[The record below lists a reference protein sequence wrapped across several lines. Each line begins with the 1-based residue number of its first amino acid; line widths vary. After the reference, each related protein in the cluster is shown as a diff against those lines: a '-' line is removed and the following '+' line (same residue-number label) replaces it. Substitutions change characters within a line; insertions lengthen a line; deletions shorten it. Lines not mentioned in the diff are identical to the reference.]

1 MEHSLEFDARP
12 EWELFSRQA
21 EPVSTKNTL
30 WRSHLAVSGM
40 HCAACAI
47 KLEKALQ
54 SVPGIISS
62 EVSATNARVSILWD
76 ASKTKPSVWMDA
88 ARTSGYELAPTN
100 RSSFTSA
107 TDKESKLALWR
118 WLVAGFCMM
127 QIMMYAA
134 PQYFAGNEEISTDIV
149 ALLRWA
155 SWVLSLPLMFFS
167 SGPFFTSAFRD
178 LRDKH
183 IGMDLPVALGIAIT
197 FIVSTVATFQPDGWL
212 GKEVYFD
219 SLSMFVFFILSGRW
233 LEQRLR
239 EKSASTLNNLENTIP
254 DRVER
259 KLHSGKY
266 ETIAV
271 ARLSVGDV
279 VRIPNGQKFPADGTL
294 INGSTFV
301 SEAFLTGES
310 RPLKRVVGNQILA
323 GSFNLSNPC
332 EMQVENLGDLTR
344 ISQITKLMQQASVE
358 KPRLALLADRIA
370 KPFLA
375 LVLVAAALAAL
386 YWWSIDPVDP
396 TKGLMSAVA
405 ILIVTCPCA
414 LSLAT
419 PSAVLNS
426 AGALASKGVLI
437 CRLPGIEAMSQIDT
451 VVFDKTGTLTKGEL
465 GLKNIFPRPGIDPQL
480 ALELAANLAEHSL
493 HPVSRAITNHRTAT
507 GTNKFVLS
515 NIREIPGQGMAA
527 SLESLDDQNTMPFSA
542 GRITFGN
549 AKFCG
554 VQEVIGN
561 TNQVYL
567 ADQSGLIAR
576 FELDEVART
585 DAANSVAHLQAAGL
599 QVRLMSGDQLGA
611 TEKIAHELGI
621 LEFDAECTPEKKL
634 QLLRE
639 MQQAGHKVLM
649 VGDGINDGPAISGA
663 HVSIAIGSDVP
674 IARAQ
679 ADFVIL
685 NERLNLIPMLHSHA
699 KRTMN
704 IVFQNLLWAAL
715 YNAACVPLA
724 LLGYLPPWAAGLG
737 MASSSILVIANASRL
752 SRIRID

>member
-1 MEHSLEFDARP
+1 MEQTLEFDERP
-12 EWELFSRQA
+12 EWELFSRLA
-21 EPVSTKNTL
+21 EPASTKNSL
-30 WRSHLAVSGM
+30 WQSYLAVSGM

-47 KLEKALQ
+47 KLEKSLQ

-62 EVSATNARVSILWD
+62 EVSATNARISVLWD
-76 ASKTKPSVWMDA
+76 ASKTKPSVWMEA
-88 ARTSGYELAPTN
+88 ARTSGYELSPTN
-100 RSSFTSA
+100 SSAFTSA

-134 PQYFAGNEEISTDIV
+134 PQYFAGDEAISADIV
-149 ALLRWA
+149 SLLRWA
-155 SWVLSLPLMFFS
+155 TWVLSLPLMFFS
-167 SGPFFTSAFRD
+167 SGPFFRSAFRD

-197 FIVSTVATFQPDGWL
+197 FVVSTVATFQPDGWL
-212 GKEVYFD
+212 GKDTYFD

-233 LEQRLR
+233 LEQQLR
-239 EKSASTLNNLENTIP
+239 QKSASTLNSLENAIL

-259 KLHSGKY
+259 KLHNGKY

-279 VRIPNGQKFPADGTL
+279 VRIPNGQKFPADGIL
-294 INGSTFV
+294 VNGSTFV

-323 GSFNLSNPC
+323 GCFNLSNPC
-332 EMQVENLGDLTR
+332 EIQIEGIGDATR
-344 ISQITKLMQQASVE
+344 LSQITKLMQQASVD
-358 KPRLALLADRIA
+358 KPRLALLADSIA

-375 LVLVAAALAAL
+375 LVLVGAALAAW
-386 YWWSIDPVDP
+386 YWWSIDPAR
-396 TKGLMSAVA
+396 GLMSAVA

-419 PSAVLNS
+419 PSAVLNA
-426 AGALASKGVLI
+426 AGALASKGVLV
-437 CRLPGIEAMSQIDT
+437 CRLQGIEAMSQIDT
-451 VVFDKTGTLTKGEL
+451 VIFDKTGTLTKGQL
-465 GLKNIFPRPGIDPQL
+465 ALKNIFPRPGIDSQL
-480 ALELAANLAEHSL
+480 ALVLAADLAEHSL
-493 HPVSRAITNHRTAT
+493 HPVSRAITNHRTT
-507 GTNKFVLS
+507 TNTTKFVLS
-515 NIREIPGQGMAA
+515 DIRELPGQGMQAN
-527 SLESLDDQNTMPFSA
+527 LESLHERNTVPFA
-542 GRITFGN
+542 LGRIRLGS

-554 VQEVIGN
+554 ISEVIGDI
-561 TNQVYL
+561 TQVCL
-567 ADQSGLIAR
+567 ADQRGFIAR
-576 FELDEVART
+576 FELDEVSRT
-585 DAANSVAHLQAAGL
+585 DAANSVARLLAAGL
-599 QVRLMSGDQLGA
+599 RVRLMSGDQLGA
-611 TEKIAHELGI
+611 TKKVARELGI
-621 LEFDAECTPEKKL
+621 HEFDADCTPEKKL
-634 QLLRE
+634 LLLRE

-649 VGDGINDGPAISGA
+649 VGDGVNDGPAISGA
-663 HVSIAIGSDVP
+663 HVSIAMGTDVP

-685 NERLNLIPMLHSHA
+685 NERLNLIPMLHSQA

-752 SRIRID
+752 SRIRIVE